1 VSALAA
7 HDGAE
12 RRRTNFFRDV
22 TREPETSVALDA
34 LKEQALNLVRASLE
48 ADALENRRDL
58 RPDDMDRMLSAAR
71 GKLRGMSE
79 RELRGISASSA
90 SLKTLTDYS
99 LTAAPV
105 KDLRSPAALAAAAAE
120 REKAASVDGAN
131 GLAARLLRADMERAE
146 RLASGARYDGLS
158 GDRLSQSDLQ
168 NMASARSA
176 AISLGMPWA
185 LNNPELL
192 KLGPAAIKTLH
203 DAGVKQERFERLTGD
218 KVGFRASTAVDIAAF
233 AKRHNL
239 SPEQTNALFDKIS
252 NGVEIISGGN
262 KAIQRELDEAT
273 RKYVAG
279 PDTPE
284 SRKALQDAYSKHATS
299 PEAQQ
304 AAVETPKAIIDA
316 TQRQSAAVA
325 QAEVKEVKAEDKV
338 VKADEKVVKADVAVS
353 ANQGDLDD
361 PPAKKADDQP
371 AAAPQATSGAAA
383 PPNAA
388 PKAAPP
394 ASPAARPPAPK

>member
-1 VSALAA
+1 MSALAA

-48 ADALENRRDL
+48 ADALDNRRDL
-58 RPDDMDRMLSAAR
+58 RPDDMDRMLSVAK

-99 LTAAPV
+99 LTAAPAT
-105 KDLRSPAALAAAAAE
+105 DQRSPAALAAAAE
-120 REKAASVDGAN
+120 REKAASVDGGN
-131 GLAARLLRADMERAE
+131 GIAARLLRADMERAE

-158 GDRLSQSDLQ
+158 GERLSQSDLQ

-203 DAGVKQERFERLTGD
+203 DAGVKQERFERMTGD
-218 KVGFRASTAVDIAAF
+218 KVGFRASTAVAIAAY
-233 AKRHNL
+233 ANKHNL
-239 SPEQTNALFDKIS
+239 TPEQTNALYDKIS

-273 RKYVAG
+273 RKYVSG

-284 SRKALQDAYSKHATS
+284 SRKALQDAYSKHATT
-299 PEAQQ
+299 PEAQR

-338 VKADEKVVKADVAVS
+338 VKADVAVS

-361 PPAKKADDQP
+361 PPAKRADDQP
-371 AAAPQATSGAAA
+371 AAAPQATTGAAA

-388 PKAAPP
+388 TKAAPP
-394 ASPAARPPAPK
+394 ASLAARPPAPKQ